1 MDGRKRNMTITLS
14 DDYWDLLERLS
25 ETERRGYTD
34 VIRLALDA
42 YTERIGIQPARP
54 LPKVYA
60 PA

>member
-1 MDGRKRNMTITLS
+1 MIITLS

-42 YTERIGIQPARP
+42 YAERIGIQPAQP
-54 LPKVYA
+54 LPKVYV